1 MDLFVP
7 GCCPV
12 TSTEILG
19 TFGPQDQSK
28 NMGNIFPKHEGN
40 VGSML
45 GSVTVVQLH
54 SELTNLSGHFE
65 SVHSQDVAISDI
77 SFHLQCC
84 TKRCLF
90 GVSLQVIRGDFQLI
104 KGPSWITA

>member
-1 MDLFVP
+1 MDLFLP
-7 GCCPV
+7 GFCPV

-45 GSVTVVQLH
+45 GS
-54 SELTNLSGHFE
+54 
-65 SVHSQDVAISDI
+65 A
-77 SFHLQCC
+77 
-84 TKRCLF
+84 
-90 GVSLQVIRGDFQLI
+90 
-104 KGPSWITA
+104 